1 MLQNIV
7 FQDNL
12 YQLARS
18 IDNAREG
25 LILDL
30 APEYFYKKISA
41 DISFF
46 DACIQQIHAVL
57 QKNTRL
63 PDYLSLMKAMHS
75 CQEKYIALLNLILE
89 RKSPLA
95 PSFASDIEQ
104 LKGIRELHLKL
115 KEESRESIT
124 KSEKGADSRD
134 IVSTSELSQLLS
146 FT

>member
-18 IDNAREG
+18 IENAREG
-25 LILDL
+25 LLLDL
-30 APEYFYKKISA
+30 APEFFYKKIVA

-46 DACIQQIHAVL
+46 DTCIQHIHAAL

-63 PDYLSLMKAMHS
+63 PDYLPLMKAMFS
-75 CQEKYIALLNLILE
+75 CQEKFIALLSLILE
-89 RKSPLA
+89 RKTSLA
-95 PSFASDIEQ
+95 GAFESDMEQ
-104 LKGIRELHLKL
+104 IKAISEAHSTL
-115 KEESRESIT
+115 KEETRESIT
-124 KSEKGADSRD
+124 KSEKSGDARD

-146 FT
+146 SM